1 MGLYHIKILN
11 LDIDF
16 NDCALYYYY
25 YYYCDIHHN

>member
-1 MGLYHIKILN
+1 MGLHHIKILN

-25 YYYCDIHHN
+25 YCDINHN